1 MVTSLDIQQLDAGV
15 TQAQDPEVDEGVSSG
30 PSIPN
35 DPISLYVLRRLME
48 EAPASPNLDRE
59 AGEEQTTLGRDHIE
73 IGSLLDHRLR
83 MRGSITLQMER
94 DGEFYVAS
102 SEELNEYGYGADPI
116 SAVQDARNTIAEL
129 YWELKENRD
138 RLGAGLA
145 ETWEI
150 LSELIFEA

>member
-1 MVTSLDIQQLDAGV
+1 MVTSLDIRQLDAGV
-15 TQAQDPEVDEGVSSG
+15 TQAQDAEVDDGVSSG

-35 DPISLYVLRRLME
+35 DPIFLYVLRRLLE
-48 EAPASPNLDRE
+48 EAPANPIIDRG
-59 AGEEQTTLGRDHIE
+59 AGDERTTLGRDHIE

-102 SEELNEYGYGADPI
+102 SHELNEYGYGADPI

-129 YWELKENRD
+129 YWELKENQD

-150 LSELIFEA
+150 LSELIHEA